1 MANRLV
7 DWVALL
13 DNWTLCLVVFG
24 LAFGESAAGV
34 DFLVPG
40 EVGMVV
46 AGAAGP
52 RADVPLALLIVAG
65 VVGAIGGD
73 QVSYHLGRRYG
84 IALVDRWAWT
94 RRHLGPKVEDA
105 RRHFDE
111 RGGTTVFVGRWVGAL
126 RAVVPFV
133 AGAADMPAPRFFIWN
148 IAGAAT
154 WAATVITLGYVFGRS
169 IADLVDRFSLWFSI
183 AVVVA
188 LVAWGF
194 VRYRK
199 H

>member
-1 MANRLV
+1 MANRII

-13 DNWTLCLVVFG
+13 DGWSLCLVVFA

-34 DFLVPG
+34 DFVVPG

-52 RADVPLALLIVAG
+52 RAHVPLWLLIVAG
-65 VVGAIGGD
+65 VAGAVGGD

-84 IALVDRWAWT
+84 IRLVDRWSWT
-94 RRHLGPKVEDA
+94 RRHLRPKVEGA

-133 AGAADMPAPRFFIWN
+133 AGTADMPAGRFLVWN

-154 WAATVITLGYVFGRS
+154 WAATIITLGYVIGRS
-169 IADLVDRFSLWFSI
+169 VADLVDRFSLWFSI
-183 AVVVA
+183 AVVVVLA
-188 LVAWGF
+188 AWWL

-199 H
+199 R